1 MSKPL
6 SCRYTGIARPVL
18 RAALVDAEVDAMA
31 EVRPGVMQRK
41 GVAYSGVSHNGGY
54 HIYLHSTAGSETQQ
68 QEGFK
73 VQGRGDF
80 KVQGGGASRFRAGG
94 GFKVQGRGGG
104 VLRIKAQGLGSRTML
119 CESGS

>member
-1 MSKPL
+1 MMSKPL

-80 KVQGGGASRFRAGG
+80 KVQGRGV
-94 GFKVQGRGGG
+94 FKVQGRGGF
-104 VLRIKAQGLGSRTML
+104 QGSGQGRFQGSRL
-119 CESGS
+119 RV